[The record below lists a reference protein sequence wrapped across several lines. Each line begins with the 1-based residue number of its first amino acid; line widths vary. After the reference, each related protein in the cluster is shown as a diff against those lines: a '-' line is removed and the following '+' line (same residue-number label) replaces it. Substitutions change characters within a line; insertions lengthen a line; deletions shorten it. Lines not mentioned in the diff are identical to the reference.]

1 MFTMKRKLPA
11 GIWIGAVLCVF
22 PAFIWSQNSTV
33 SKSSFNM
40 RLASFGPS
48 QVVVKSIVG
57 SVFIGPSQNGDI
69 RVESGYYHLISV
81 QRESALAIGEADGL
95 PSEYALRQNYPNPF
109 NPTTTIKFDLPMS
122 TLVYL
127 VVYDLLGR
135 EVVRLVNEQMEPGYH
150 QIVWKGETV
159 DGREAP
165 SGIYIARLV
174 TPGFTKSI
182 KMALLK

>member
-1 MFTMKRKLPA
+1 
-11 GIWIGAVLCVF
+11 
-22 PAFIWSQNSTV
+22 
-33 SKSSFNM
+33 M
-40 RLASFGPS
+40 RLASSGPF
-48 QVVVKSIVG
+48 QVVVKSIAG
-57 SVFIGPSQNGDI
+57 SVFIGPSQNGDT
-69 RVESGYYHLISV
+69 RVESGYYLISV
-81 QRESALAIGEADGL
+81 QQGFALAVGETGGL
-95 PSEYALRQNYPNPF
+95 PLVYALRQNYPNPF
-109 NPTTTIKFDLPMS
+109 NPATTIQFDLPMS

-135 EVVRLVNEQMEPGYH
+135 DVVRLVSEQMEPGYH

-159 DGREAP
+159 DGREVP

>member
-1 MFTMKRKLPA
+1 MSTTKRRVRSCIL
-11 GIWIGAVLCVF
+11 IGLALVFF
-22 PAFIWSQNSTV
+22 PAPIWSQNSTV

-40 RLASFGPS
+40 RLASSGLS
-48 QVVVKSIVG
+48 QVVVKSTSG
-57 SVFIGPSQNGDI
+57 LVFIGPSQNSDTQ
-69 RVESGYYHLISV
+69 VESGFFLISA
-81 QRESALAIGEADGL
+81 QRESTLAVGEADGL

-109 NPTTTIKFDLPMS
+109 NPTTTIKFDLPMA
-122 TLVYL
+122 TEVYL

-135 EVVRLVNEQMEPGYH
+135 EVVSLVNEQMKPGYH
-150 QIVWKGETV
+150 QIVWKGETA
-159 DGREAP
+159 DGWEAP

>member
-1 MFTMKRKLPA
+1 
-11 GIWIGAVLCVF
+11 
-22 PAFIWSQNSTV
+22 
-33 SKSSFNM
+33 M
-40 RLASFGPS
+40 RLASS
-48 QVVVKSIVG
+48 DYHTYAKSAASHI
-57 SVFIGPSQNGDI
+57 FIGKAEGRDTRIEGGLYVMTLRPGF
-69 RVESGYYHLISV
+69 
-81 QRESALAIGEADGL
+81 ALAVGETGGL
-95 PSEYALRQNYPNPF
+95 PLVYALRQNYPNPF
-109 NPTTTIKFDLPMS
+109 NPATTIRFDLPMS

-159 DGREAP
+159 GGREAP